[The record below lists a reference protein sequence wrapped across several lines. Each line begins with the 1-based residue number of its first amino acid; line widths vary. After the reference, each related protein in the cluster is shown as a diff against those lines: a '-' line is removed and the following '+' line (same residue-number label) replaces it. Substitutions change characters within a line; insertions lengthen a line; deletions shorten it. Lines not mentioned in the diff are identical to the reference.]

1 MKKKISHVLK
11 SARKTLGLSADYVV
25 NELNR
30 LGMKI
35 TSPKTLFGYE
45 NGVSQPKADMFLC
58 LCKIYGIT
66 SFDIFFDEETVN
78 QNIANEDPTI
88 QLINK
93 LDIEDK
99 AEIRGAAKQLLK
111 SYKYKKRKNIMKKN
125 FITGVIVGGL
135 VFGAAG
141 AFAGQYVAT
150 DNYFPVTL
158 NGERIPLNGYNIEGS
173 TYFKLRDIADKLGS
187 FTVDFQ
193 DNTICL
199 LSSSKPLT
207 NPSSPVYL
215 NALNLSTAK
224 TQDNLVIYT
233 DEYENQYVKLT
244 DLNSIVSDIGPGLF
258 DMWIVSFHN
267 GKWRIEYSDI
277 QDDYFWDNDLC
288 YAYTGGQLYICN
300 GQYYIT
306 ASDYINLVLP
316 NLGLIDGRPNS
327 KFEITDRSHDKYN

>member
-111 SYKYKKRKNIMKKN
+111 SDKYKN
-125 FITGVIVGGL
+125 
-135 VFGAAG
+135 
-141 AFAGQYVAT
+141 Q
-150 DNYFPVTL
+150 
-158 NGERIPLNGYNIEGS
+158 S
-173 TYFKLRDIADKLGS
+173 TSEQLINDIAS
-187 FTVDFQ
+187 EIATHI
-193 DNTICL
+193 NH
-199 LSSSKPLT
+199 
-207 NPSSPVYL
+207 
-215 NALNLSTAK
+215 
-224 TQDNLVIYT
+224 
-233 DEYENQYVKLT
+233 VKRR
-244 DLNSIVSDIGPGLF
+244 V
-258 DMWIVSFHN
+258 
-267 GKWRIEYSDI
+267 
-277 QDDYFWDNDLC
+277 
-288 YAYTGGQLYICN
+288 
-300 GQYYIT
+300 
-306 ASDYINLVLP
+306 
-316 NLGLIDGRPNS
+316 
-327 KFEITDRSHDKYN
+327 